1 MQWIEVMVNGDLTAL
16 EPATSVAVMLERRG
30 FNPRYAAVAVNEQ
43 FVPHTQHP
51 TQLLQPGDRVEVL
64 MPFAGG

>member
-1 MQWIEVMVNGDLTAL
+1 MLLIEVVVNGDVAMI
-16 EPATSVAVMLERRG
+16 EPSTSVAAVLDQRG

-43 FVPHTQHP
+43 FLPRAQHHAL
-51 TQLLQPGDRVEVL
+51 LLQPGDRIEVL